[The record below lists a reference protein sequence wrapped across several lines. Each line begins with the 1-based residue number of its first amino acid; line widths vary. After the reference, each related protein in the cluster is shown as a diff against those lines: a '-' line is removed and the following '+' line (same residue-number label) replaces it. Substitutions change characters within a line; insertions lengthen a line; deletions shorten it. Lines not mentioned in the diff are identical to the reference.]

1 LVLRRARGG
10 GRVATELTGSWGRR
24 HERRTA
30 DAAGLH
36 HGQSTAKRLRAGRN
50 PEHAAVAV
58 TTGLLQRLNKDELA
72 GVFSHELGHI
82 KHRDTLLMTI
92 AAMLEAAHRGQ
103 DQAAWGQP
111 SAG

>member
-1 LVLRRARGG
+1 MPQVYIMDNRLP
-10 GRVATELTGSWGRR
+10 
-24 HERRTA
+24 
-30 DAAGLH
+30 
-36 HGQSTAKRLRAGRN
+36 KRLRAGRN

-82 KHRDTLLMTI
+82 KHRDTRLMTI